1 MVETGITNSGVKAR
15 TGQVRPCNTTRAY
28 GRGPD
33 GQDRHDQPGRAGS
46 DRIAWTG
53 MRKLEVKND
62 AQPSKYSLRLD
73 WTGMVETGITNSGVK
88 ARTEQVR
95 PCNTTRAYGR
105 GPDGQD
111 HHDQPGRAGSDRI
124 AWTGMRKPGVWAG
137 PGCRTGITMPGVKRR
152 ECGRGWFS
160 QTGPVRPN
168 STLGHF
174 KHYFEVLISLIQGA
188 L

>member
-1 MVETGITNSGVKAR
+1 MMLSQTSTLLDSTGPEWSRPESPSRACGQDRRDKTAITNSGVKAR

-53 MRKLEVKND
+53 MR
-62 AQPSKYSLRLD
+62 R
-73 WTGMVETGITNSGVK
+73 
-88 ARTEQVR
+88 
-95 PCNTTRAYGR
+95 
-105 GPDGQD
+105 
-111 HHDQPGRAGSDRI
+111 
-124 AWTGMRKPGVWAG
+124 PGVWAG

-160 QTGPVRPN
+160 QTVPVRPN

-174 KHYFEVLISLIQGA
+174 KHYFEVLISPIQRA
-188 L
+188 F